1 MDCPFPIIGRKVKVK
16 ILRTFKVNGKS
27 YKSKE
32 LDFNAMC
39 DLEDMGVSMVDIKS
53 KSLSLIRAYLSFCG
67 NMSVEEAGNEVM
79 LHLQNGGKFDEIMEE
94 LKTAIENSDFF
105 RILKERAEEE
115 DAENQTEESQ
125 KSENTEP

>member
-1 MDCPFPIIGRKVKVK
+1 MRRF
-16 ILRTFKVNGKS
+16 TVNGKS

-53 KSLSLIRAYLSFCG
+53 KSMSLIRAYLAFCG
-67 NMSVEEAGNEVM
+67 NISAEEAGNEVM
-79 LHLQNGGKFDEIMEE
+79 LHLKNGGKFDEIMEE
-94 LKTAIENSDFF
+94 LKSAIENSDFF
-105 RILKERAEEE
+105 QILKERAEEE
-115 DAENQTEESQ
+115 DAENQTEENK

>member
-1 MDCPFPIIGRKVKVK
+1 MRV
-16 ILRTFKVNGKS
+16 FKVNGKS
-27 YKSKE
+27 YKSKD

-39 DLEDMGVSMVDIKS
+39 DLEEMGVSIIDIKS

-79 LHLQNGGKFDEIMEE
+79 LHLKNGGKFDEIMEE

-105 RILKERAEEE
+105 QILKKRAEEE
-115 DAENQTEESQ
+115 DAEDQEQDGKES
-125 KSENTEP
+125 KNTEI

>member
-1 MDCPFPIIGRKVKVK
+1 MRRF
-16 ILRTFKVNGKS
+16 TVNGKH

-94 LKTAIENSDFF
+94 LKAAIENSDFF
-105 RILKERAEEE
+105 LLIKKRAEEE
-115 DAENQTEESQ
+115 DAENQTEESEE
-125 KSENTEP
+125 SENTEP

>member
-1 MDCPFPIIGRKVKVK
+1 M
-16 ILRTFKVNGKS
+16 RTFKVNGKT

-39 DLEDMGVSMVDIKS
+39 DLEDMGVSLVDIKS

-79 LHLQNGGKFDEIMEE
+79 LHLQNGGKFDKIMEE

-115 DAENQTEESQ
+115 ATADETEENEES
-125 KSENTEP
+125 KNTGV

>member
-1 MDCPFPIIGRKVKVK
+1 MRV
-16 ILRTFKVNGKS
+16 FKVNGKS

-67 NMSVEEAGNEVM
+67 NMSVEEAGKEVM

-94 LKTAIENSDFF
+94 LKTAIEDSDFF

-115 DAENQTEESQ
+115 DAESETAESEEREKSGTTEH
-125 KSENTEP
+125 